1 MRIGMVGL
9 GRMGGNMAERLRR
22 GGHEVVGYDRAPDG
36 RDVASL
42 EELVGALAADDGA
55 PPGPERPGAEGARSG
70 RRVVWV
76 MVPAG
81 EATEATIQEL
91 GGLLAEGDVIV
102 DGGNSNFKDSIRRAG
117 QLAERGIGWVDAGTS
132 GGVWGLQNG
141 YALMVGGLDE
151 HVQALWPAL
160 ETLSPGAGEG
170 LAHVGPPGAG
180 HFTKMVHN
188 GVEYGMM
195 QAFAEGYAILE
206 ASELGIDVLAGL
218 KSWQTGSVV
227 RSWLLDLMVK
237 GLEEA
242 PGFEGIAPTAADSGE
257 GRWTVE
263 EAVRLG
269 VAAPVIAA
277 SLFARFV
284 SQDTTD
290 VEMRA
295 ISALRN
301 QFGGHAMAKLD
312 AIEPDE
318 PIDPAHP
325 SESPGAS

>member
-1 MRIGMVGL
+1 MKLGMIGL

-22 GGHEVVGYDRAPDG
+22 GGHEVVGYDRAPEG
-36 RDVASL
+36 RDVGSL
-42 EELVGALAADDGA
+42 EELVAALDA
-55 PPGPERPGAEGARSG
+55 P
-70 RRVVWV
+70 RVAWV

-81 EATEATIQEL
+81 EATEGTIQDL
-91 GGLLAEGDVIV
+91 AGLLSEGDVIV
-102 DGGNSNFKDSIRRAG
+102 DGGNSNFKDSIRRAN
-117 QLAERGIGWVDAGTS
+117 QLAEQGIGWIDAGTS

-141 YALMVGGLDE
+141 YALMVGGKDE
-151 HVQALWPAL
+151 DVQILWPAL
-160 ETLSPGAGEG
+160 ETLSPGGGEG

-195 QAFAEGYAILE
+195 QAFAEDYAILE

-237 GLEEA
+237 GLEEN

-284 SQDTTD
+284 SQDRTD

-301 QFGGHAMAKLD
+301 QFGGHAVERLD
-312 AIEPDE
+312 REEPAE

-325 SESPGAS
+325 TEAPGT

>member
-1 MRIGMVGL
+1 MKIGMIGL

-42 EELVGALAADDGA
+42 DELVSALVDGDA
-55 PPGPERPGAEGARSG
+55 P
-70 RRVVWV
+70 RVVWV

-81 EATEATIQEL
+81 EPTEDTIQEL
-91 GGLLAEGDVIV
+91 AGLLSEGDVVV

-117 QLAERGIGWVDAGTS
+117 ELAEAGIGWVDAGTS

-151 HVQALWPAL
+151 HVQVLWPAL
-160 ETLSPGAGEG
+160 ETLSPGEGEG

-227 RSWLLDLMVK
+227 RSWLLDLLVK
-237 GLEEA
+237 GLEES

-284 SQDTTD
+284 SQDATD

-301 QFGGHAMAKLD
+301 QFGGHAVERLD
-312 AIEPDE
+312 EVEPSE
-318 PIDPAHP
+318 PVDPAHP
-325 SESPGAS
+325 TESPGASSDPDEPAHAGS

>member
-1 MRIGMVGL
+1 MRLGMVGL

-22 GGHEVVGYDRAPDG
+22 DGHEVVGYDRAPDG
-36 RDVASL
+36 RDVDS
-42 EELVGALAADDGA
+42 LAALVEA
-55 PPGPERPGAEGARSG
+55 LGPEG
-70 RRVVWV
+70 RRVAWV

-81 EATEATIQEL
+81 DATEATIQEL
-91 GGLLAEGDVIV
+91 GDLMGPGDVIV

-117 QLAERGIGWVDAGTS
+117 QLAEKGIGWVDAGTS

-151 HVQALWPAL
+151 HVQVLWPAL
-160 ETLSPGAGEG
+160 ETLSPGEG
-170 LAHVGPPGAG
+170 NGLTHVGPPGAG

-218 KSWQTGSVV
+218 RSWQTGSVV

-237 GLEEA
+237 GLEEN
-242 PGFEGIAPTAADSGE
+242 PGFEGIAPTAKDSGE

-284 SQDTTD
+284 SQDETD

-301 QFGGHAMAKLD
+301 QFGGHAVTKLD
-312 AIEPDE
+312 EQEPAEPIEP
-318 PIDPAHP
+318 ARP
-325 SESPGAS
+325 SDAPGASPTPHPPGDR

>member
-1 MRIGMVGL
+1 MIGL
-9 GRMGGNMAERLRR
+9 GKMGANMAERLRR
-22 GGHEVVGYDRAPDG
+22 GGHEVVGYDRDPDA
-36 RDVASL
+36 RDVDS
-42 EELVGALAADDGA
+42 LAALVEA
-55 PPGPERPGAEGARSG
+55 LEGP
-70 RRVVWV
+70 RVAWV

-81 EATEATIQEL
+81 EPTEATIQEL
-91 GGLLAEGDVIV
+91 AGLMAPGDVVV
-102 DGGNSNFKDSIRRAG
+102 DGGNSNFRDSIRRANL
-117 QLAERGIGWVDAGTS
+117 LAEEGIGWVDAGTS

-151 HVQALWPAL
+151 HVGVLWPAL
-160 ETLSPGAGEG
+160 ETLSPGEGRG

-218 KSWQTGSVV
+218 RSWQTGSVV

-237 GLEEA
+237 GLEEN
-242 PGFEGIAPTAADSGE
+242 PGFDGIAPTAKDSGE

-284 SQDTTD
+284 SQDETD

-301 QFGGHAMAKLD
+301 QFGGHDMSRLA
-312 AIEPDE
+312 EPAE
-318 PIDPAHP
+318 PVDPAHP
-325 SESPGAS
+325 TESPGAAGGPSAPGDEGGGG

>member
-1 MRIGMVGL
+1 MRIGIVGL

-36 RDVASL
+36 RDVDSL
-42 EELVGALAADDGA
+42 EALAEALVSDDGA
-55 PPGPERPGAEGARSG
+55 P
-70 RRVVWV
+70 RVVWV

-81 EATEATIQEL
+81 QPTEDTITEL
-91 GGLLAEGDVIV
+91 GGLLGEGDVVV

-117 QLAERGIGWVDAGTS
+117 ALAEAGIGWVDAGTS

-141 YALMVGGLDE
+141 YALMVGGLDGQ
-151 HVQALWPAL
+151 VQALWPAL

-237 GLEEA
+237 GLEES
-242 PGFEGIAPTAADSGE
+242 PGFEDIAPTAADSGE

-301 QFGGHAMAKLD
+301 QFGGHAMAKLE
-312 AIEPDE
+312 AQEPAE
-318 PIDPAHP
+318 PVDPAHP
-325 SESPGAS
+325 TESPGAESDPDEPGHA

>member
-1 MRIGMVGL
+1 MRIGMIGL

-36 RDVASL
+36 RDVDSL
-42 EELVGALAADDGA
+42 DDLVAALTDGDA
-55 PPGPERPGAEGARSG
+55 P
-70 RRVVWV
+70 RVVWV

-81 EATEATIQEL
+81 APTEDTIQEL
-91 GGLLAEGDVIV
+91 GGLLREGDVVV

-117 QLAERGIGWVDAGTS
+117 ELAAAGIGWVDAGTS

-151 HVQALWPAL
+151 HVRVLWPAL
-160 ETLSPGAGEG
+160 ETLSPGEGQG

-284 SQDTTD
+284 SQDQTD

-301 QFGGHAMAKLD
+301 QFGGHAMATLEE
-312 AIEPDE
+312 IEPSE
-318 PIDPAHP
+318 PVDPAHP
-325 SESPGAS
+325 TESPGAESDPSEPGHAG

>member
-36 RDVASL
+36 RDVDSL
-42 EELVGALAADDGA
+42 EELVAALGEDGS
-55 PPGPERPGAEGARSG
+55 P
-70 RRVVWV
+70 RVVWV

-81 EATEATIQEL
+81 EATEGTIQEL
-91 GGLLAEGDVIV
+91 AGLLGEGDVVV
-102 DGGNSNFKDSIRRAG
+102 DGGNSNYKDSIRRANE
-117 QLAERGIGWVDAGTS
+117 LAERGIGWVDAGTS

-141 YALMVGGLDE
+141 YALMVGGRDE
-151 HVQALWPAL
+151 HVGVLWPAL
-160 ETLSPGAGEG
+160 ETLSPGEGEG

-237 GLEEA
+237 GLEES

-269 VAAPVIAA
+269 VAAPVISA

-284 SQDTTD
+284 SQDETD

-312 AIEPDE
+312 EIEPAE

-325 SESPGAS
+325 TESPGASS